1 MLIRGEIVRLK
12 RLRASLCQ
20 RTREFRGGEK
30 RTSAAE
36 AGYGSFSYG
45 TAQAVPF
52 FKTEFSRRL
61 LSALVV
67 CRRSLLDL

>member
-1 MLIRGEIVRLK
+1 VIRGEMV

-20 RTREFRGGEK
+20 RTREFRGAEK
-30 RTSAAE
+30 RTLAAK
-36 AGYGSFSYG
+36 AGFGSVSYG

-52 FKTEFSRRL
+52 LKTEFSRRL

-67 CRRSLLDL
+67 CRRSLLET